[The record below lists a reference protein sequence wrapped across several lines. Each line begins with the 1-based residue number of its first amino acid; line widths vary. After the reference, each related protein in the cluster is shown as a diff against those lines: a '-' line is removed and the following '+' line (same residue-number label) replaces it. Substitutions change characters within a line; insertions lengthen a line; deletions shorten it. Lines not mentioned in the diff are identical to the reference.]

1 MHGAERS
8 VLHRVGER
16 RGTVAPAEV
25 DHILVLVLCPLAVF
39 VERPALAIVEKV
51 AVEIDVLRKF
61 RHGQVAAVRRQ
72 RGAQAH
78 SKGQG
83 KAQRGD
89 RRVEQ
94 HHPPCAALVEALDAA
109 ALPSQLLAVH
119 IAAVAAVVAH
129 KLHDGNA
136 EARAVEPDGGGALER
151 LAVAEPLAVRPRH
164 GDAHAPLAGGRAEAR
179 EQQRLKEEQQSP
191 ADQSADDVLPPGN
204 GCVVAVQQHI
214 LHKGDRKPHE
224 REVDAAGKVAPP
236 RVRLGNVP
244 LLRRHVR
251 LKAVEVVLRP

>member
-1 MHGAERS
+1 MHGAEHA
-8 VLHRVGER
+8 VLHRVAER
-16 RGTVAPAEV
+16 RWLAAPAEI
-25 DHILVLVLCPLAVF
+25 DHILILVLDPLAAA
-39 VERPALAIVEKV
+39 VERPARAEIKEGAVIVDILSKLRHRQLAAI
-51 AVEIDVLRKF
+51 
-61 RHGQVAAVRRQ
+61 RRQ

-94 HHPPCAALVEALDAA
+94 HHLSRAAPVEALDAA
-109 ALPSQLLAVH
+109 LLPRKLLAPR
-119 IAAVAAVVAH
+119 IAAVAEVATH
-129 KLHDGNA
+129 KLHKRQAKSG
-136 EARAVEPDGGGALER
+136 AVKPHER
-151 LAVAEPLAVRPRH
+151 RSVQRFAVAESFAVRPRH
-164 GDAHAPLAGGRAEAR
+164 GDAHAPLAGGRAEAC

-214 LHKGDRKPHE
+214 LHEGDRKPHE
-224 REVDAAGKVAPP
+224 HEVDAAGKVAPP

-244 LLRRHVR
+244 LLRRCVR

>member
-8 VLHRVGER
+8 LLHRVGER

-25 DHILVLVLCPLAVF
+25 DHVLILVLRPLAVF
-39 VERPALAIVEKV
+39 VERPALTIVEKV
-51 AVEIDVLRKF
+51 AVEIDILRKF
-61 RHGQVAAVRRQ
+61 RHRQLAAVRRQ

-83 KAQRGD
+83 KAQRGN

-136 EARAVEPDGGGALER
+136 EARAVKPDGGGALKR
-151 LAVAEPLAVRPRH
+151 LAVAEPLAVRPRD
-164 GDAHAPLAGGRAEAR
+164 GDAHAPFARGR
-179 EQQRLKEEQQSP
+179 S
-191 ADQSADDVLPPGN
+191 
-204 GCVVAVQQHI
+204 
-214 LHKGDRKPHE
+214 
-224 REVDAAGKVAPP
+224 
-236 RVRLGNVP
+236 
-244 LLRRHVR
+244 
-251 LKAVEVVLRP
+251 KA

>member
-8 VLHRVGER
+8 LLHRVGER

-25 DHILVLVLCPLAVF
+25 DHILVLVLRPLAVF
-39 VERPALAIVEKV
+39 VERPALTIVEKV

-61 RHGQVAAVRRQ
+61 RHGQVAAIRRQ

-119 IAAVAAVVAH
+119 IAAVAEVATH
-129 KLHDGNA
+129 KLHKRQAKSG
-136 EARAVEPDGGGALER
+136 AVKPHER
-151 LAVAEPLAVRPRH
+151 RSVQRFAVAESFAVRPRH
-164 GDAHAPLAGGRAEAR
+164 DDAHAPLAGGRAEAR

-224 REVDAAGKVAPP
+224 REIDAAGKVAPP

-244 LLRRHVR
+244 LLRRCVR

>member
-1 MHGAERS
+1 MHGTERS
-8 VLHRVGER
+8 ILHRVGER

-25 DHILVLVLCPLAVF
+25 DHILVLVLRPLAVF
-39 VERPALAIVEKV
+39 VERPALTIVEKV
-51 AVEIDVLRKF
+51 TVEIDVLRKF

-72 RGAQAH
+72 HGGKRHSDGQRAAH
-78 SKGQG
+78 SPAGHE
-83 KAQRGD
+83 
-89 RRVEQ
+89 EQ
-94 HHPPCAALVEALDAA
+94 HHLSRAAPVEALDAA
-109 ALPSQLLAVH
+109 LLPRKLLAPR
-119 IAAVAAVVAH
+119 IAAVAEVATH
-129 KLHDGNA
+129 KLHKRQA
-136 EARAVEPDGGGALER
+136 ESGAVKPHER
-151 LAVAEPLAVRPRH
+151 RSVQRFAVAESFAVRPRH

-244 LLRRHVR
+244 LLRRCVR

>member
-1 MHGAERS
+1 MHGAEHA
-8 VLHRVGER
+8 VLHRVAER
-16 RGTVAPAEV
+16 RWLAAPAEI
-25 DHILVLVLCPLAVF
+25 DHILILVLDPLAAA
-39 VERPALAIVEKV
+39 VERPARAEIKEGAVIV
-51 AVEIDVLRKF
+51 DVLSKL
-61 RHGQVAAVRRQ
+61 RHRQLAAIRRQ

-136 EARAVEPDGGGALER
+136 EARAVKPHER
-151 LAVAEPLAVRPRH
+151 RSVQRFAVAESFAVRPRH

-179 EQQRLKEEQQSP
+179 EQQRLDENQQSP
-191 ADQSADDVLPPGN
+191 SGQTAEDILPFGN
-204 GCVVAVQQHI
+204 IHKVMVQQHE
-214 LHKGDRKPHE
+214 LHE
-224 REVDAAGKVAPP
+224 
-236 RVRLGNVP
+236 
-244 LLRRHVR
+244 
-251 LKAVEVVLRP
+251 